1 MEASHQATLSDS
13 GEAPLFNQYILDI
26 ENLALASVAQ
36 WIECRPV
43 NGQVTGSMPSQGG
56 RSGCR
61 PRPPLGVGERQPVAV
76 SLTHWCFS
84 LLSPSP
90 SPLSKNK

>member
-43 NGQVTGSMPSQGG
+43 NRKVACLIPSQGTCLG
-56 RSGCR
+56 RG
-61 PRPPLGVGERQPVAV
+61 PGPQLGAREATRCYISHTSVFL
-76 SLTHWCFS
+76 SSFS
-84 LLSPSP
+84 LPFPS
-90 SPLSKNK
+90 L